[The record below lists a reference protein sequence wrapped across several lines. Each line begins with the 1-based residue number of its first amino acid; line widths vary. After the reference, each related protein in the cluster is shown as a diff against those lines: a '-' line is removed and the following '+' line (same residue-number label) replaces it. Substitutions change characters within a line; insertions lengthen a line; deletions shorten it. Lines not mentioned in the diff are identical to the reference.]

1 MARPRKVRNDSPA
14 EMVRR
19 LQREDG
25 GIDPPPGVELE
36 TDELRQIWD
45 QFTRARTP
53 DAWRD
58 LDLLLLVKAVRFE
71 AKIREC
77 DRLLEKSGL
86 LLKSG
91 RGTPIKNPL
100 IEIQDGYLRQM
111 LAVIRTMSLGTNGQD
126 ARTLN
131 GNGALEEA
139 DARKLRE
146 MGAPRLLA
154 L

>member
-1 MARPRKVRNDSPA
+1 
-14 EMVRR
+14 MVKR
-19 LQREDG
+19 LQRPDG

-36 TDELRQIWD
+36 TDELRMIWD
-45 QFTRARTP
+45 QFTKARAP
-53 DAWRD
+53 ADWRD
-58 LDLLLLVKAVRFE
+58 MDLLLLEKVVRFE
-71 AKIREC
+71 AKVREC
-77 DRLLEKSGL
+77 DRMIERSGL
-86 LLKSG
+86 LTKSG

-126 ARTLN
+126 SRTLN
-131 GNGALEEA
+131 QNGKLAEE

-154 L
+154 I